1 MPSPDCPTVTPCDP
15 RCLLTVGEA
24 YEITYSATGVGMKP
38 IYFRG
43 LALEKGTYSIPQE
56 PSYHYGASS
65 MGPTHSSPEH
75 PNTSGTSSSDRP
87 AKTLGELK
95 WKITMTEASN
105 ITLEATPA
113 PCLDLKPVYCESS
126 SMHAVTIEVKLKPIR
141 QGVYVCGHFLPP
153 NRYHRS
159 LDSFTTLE
167 DRFSWTF
174 TTHGPEK
181 RRWPA
186 SRSFCTHASALDIE
200 IDVPG
205 AGKYEFCVEN
215 VRPHTSAAEYSTTDR
230 IPESPFN
237 RLDSTACKAPAG
249 SRESNNGACG
259 SPSNGSSP
267 AGGEIIPME
276 SLVPVPGEFA
286 GDLVQSDVQPLHSR
300 KRAMV
305 GLLEEQRV
313 LRRKRLG
320 GDGST
325 TQGGQ

>member
-1 MPSPDCPTVTPCDP
+1 MEPV
-15 RCLLTVGEA
+15 
-24 YEITYSATGVGMKP
+24 
-38 IYFRG
+38 YFRG
-43 LALEKGTYSIPQE
+43 LTLGKGTYSIPLE
-56 PSYHYGASS
+56 PSPPYGDSWKS
-65 MGPTHSSPEH
+65 LTHPSPEH
-75 PNTSGTSSSDRP
+75 PDSSEKSPSDRH
-87 AKTLGELK
+87 AKTLGAME
-95 WKITMTEASN
+95 WKITTTEPSN

-126 SMHAVTIEVKLKPIR
+126 SMHAVTIEIKLKPIR

-249 SRESNNGACG
+249 SRESNSGERAF
-259 SPSNGSSP
+259 PSNGPNS
-267 AGGEIIPME
+267 AGGDIVPVE
-276 SLVPVPGEFA
+276 SRVPVPGKFS
-286 GDLVQSDVQPLHSR
+286 GDPAQSYVEPLRHGKRGNGGSVEGEKED
-300 KRAMV
+300 KRA
-305 GLLEEQRV
+305 
-313 LRRKRLG
+313 RK
-320 GDGST
+320 
-325 TQGGQ
+325 

>member
-1 MPSPDCPTVTPCDP
+1 MGCLQGSGGQETGGDTRTTRCQGKLYEQGCKSDWIPGVPLVPS
-15 RCLLTVGEA
+15 
-24 YEITYSATGVGMKP
+24 
-38 IYFRG
+38 
-43 LALEKGTYSIPQE
+43 Q
-56 PSYHYGASS
+56 
-65 MGPTHSSPEH
+65 SPEH

-141 QGVYVCGHFLPP
+141 QGVYVCGHVLPP

-181 RRWPA
+181 RRWPP
-186 SRSFCTHASALDIE
+186 SRAFCTHVSALDIE

-205 AGKYEFCVEN
+205 AGTYEFCV
-215 VRPHTSAAEYSTTDR
+215 
-230 IPESPFN
+230 
-237 RLDSTACKAPAG
+237 
-249 SRESNNGACG
+249 
-259 SPSNGSSP
+259 
-267 AGGEIIPME
+267 
-276 SLVPVPGEFA
+276 
-286 GDLVQSDVQPLHSR
+286 
-300 KRAMV
+300 
-305 GLLEEQRV
+305 
-313 LRRKRLG
+313 
-320 GDGST
+320 
-325 TQGGQ
+325 